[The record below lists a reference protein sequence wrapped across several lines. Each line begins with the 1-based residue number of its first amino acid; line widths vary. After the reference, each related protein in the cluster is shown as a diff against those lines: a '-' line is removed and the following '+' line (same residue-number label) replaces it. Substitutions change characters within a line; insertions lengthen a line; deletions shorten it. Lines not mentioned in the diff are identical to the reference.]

1 MCSFNPIYGQ
11 GMTVAA
17 EQALA
22 LRATLAVGHDRDL
35 ALRFFRAAAAP
46 VTNAWRLAVGSD
58 LAMPGV
64 EGPRPLAMRVSNW
77 YVARVLGAAERDP
90 EVARRFLR
98 VAGLVDP
105 PTALFSPSVVGR
117 VLGAVLRPGRAR
129 VPELAGKAA
138 VVG

>member
-1 MCSFNPIYGQ
+1 M
-11 GMTVAA
+11 
-17 EQALA
+17 
-22 LRATLAVGHDRDL
+22 
-35 ALRFFRAAAAP
+35 
-46 VTNAWRLAVGSD
+46 TNAWRLAVGSD
-58 LAMPGV
+58 LSMPGV
-64 EGPRPLAMRVSNW
+64 EGPRPLSMRASNW

-117 VLGAVLRPGRAR
+117 VLGAALRPAGARATG
-129 VPELAGKAA
+129 VAAEAA